1 MSRTLWRL
9 KWEGGISLETLQ
21 QKKASSH
28 FEGRIS
34 WFFSSC
40 SRKLGVPIEVRRG
53 LQRPARV
60 SSGKASLHAS
70 CQGPLRIPLQSLPG
84 PRSSS
89 GMEAG
94 ISGYLSSADIDLR
107 VPMEFPQGS

>member
-1 MSRTLWRL
+1 MGRWDFSQDTAA
-9 KWEGGISLETLQ
+9 
-21 QKKASSH
+21 KKASSH

-70 CQGPLRIPLQSLPG
+70 CQGPLGIPLQSLPG
-84 PRSSS
+84 PRSSYGVEGRTS
-89 GMEAG
+89 GF
-94 ISGYLSSADIDLR
+94 LSSADMDLGL
-107 VPMEFPQGS
+107 PLESPQGIQASSREGA